1 MVKKKKYII
10 RLYSGTGNELFI
22 YAFYRYLILKFNL
35 NVYLDTKSGIIQ
47 KYGTNPEGTL
57 ISLNKLNTKY
67 KIANDKFCFLGF
79 LGKLTRF
86 YYKFIS
92 KTDFYITEKLFNIN
106 IEQIVNSKNS
116 FNYIE
121 GYFQDLKFIK
131 PIKRFLI
138 KEIVPKKKSAY
149 FERLKKKINFN
160 NSICICYRD
169 FGTTD
174 SNIFKKID
182 KVLNL
187 PSSKNKDIYIFSN
200 NTKKLLKKSKNL
212 LKTNF
217 QEVKFNYHKQSIYAL
232 DLMSNFRIFVIGSS
246 TFHWWG
252 AFLSKKNK
260 KIYLTNKIHK
270 SLKLNNM
277 KII

>member
-35 NVYLDTKSGIIQ
+35 DVYLDTKSGIIQ

-57 ISLNKLNTKY
+57 ISLNKLNTKF
-67 KIANDKFCFLGF
+67 KVANDKFCFLGF

-86 YYKFIS
+86 YHKFIS
-92 KTDFYITEKLFNIN
+92 KSDFYITEKLFNIN
-106 IEQIVNSKNS
+106 IQKIVNSKNS

-121 GYFQDLKFIK
+121 GYFQDLKFVK

-138 KEIVPKKKSAY
+138 KEIVPKKKSVY

-169 FGTTD
+169 FGTSD

-217 QEVKFNYHKQSIYAL
+217 QEVNFNYHKQSIYAL
-232 DLMSNFRIFVIGSS
+232 DLMSSFRIFVIGSS

>member
-1 MVKKKKYII
+1 MNKKKKYII

-22 YAFYRYLILKFNL
+22 YAFYRYLKLKFNL
-35 NVYLDTKSGIIQ
+35 NVYLDIKSGIIQ

-57 ISLNKLNTKY
+57 ISLNKLKTKY
-67 KIANDKFCFLGF
+67 KIANEKFCFLGL

-86 YYKFIS
+86 YYKSITKS
-92 KTDFYITEKLFNIN
+92 DFYIIEKSYTIN
-106 IEQIVNSKNS
+106 IKQIVNSKNS
-116 FNYIE
+116 LNYIE
-121 GYFQDLKFIK
+121 GYFQDLKFIE
-131 PIKRFLI
+131 PIKNLLI
-138 KEIVPKKKSAY
+138 KEIVPKKKSIY

-169 FGTTD
+169 FGKPD
-174 SNIFKKID
+174 SNIFEKID
-182 KVLNL
+182 SVLNL
-187 PSSKNKDIYIFSN
+187 PSNKKKDIYIFSN
-200 NTKKLLKKSKNL
+200 NTKKLIKKSKNL
-212 LKTNF
+212 LNTNF
-217 QEVKFNYHKQSIYAL
+217 QEIKFNYHKQSIYAL
-232 DLMSNFRIFVIGSS
+232 DLMSSFKIFVIGSS

-277 KII
+277 KLI